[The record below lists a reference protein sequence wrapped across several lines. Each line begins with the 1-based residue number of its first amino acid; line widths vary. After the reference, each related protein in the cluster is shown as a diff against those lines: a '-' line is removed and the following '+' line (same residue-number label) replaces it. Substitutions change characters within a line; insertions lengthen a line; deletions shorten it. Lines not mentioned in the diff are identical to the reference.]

1 MKRNVGG
8 FDRAWRLVGG
18 AILVAVGL
26 ASFAGLL
33 SVGTT
38 VAAILIVAGAVFFAT
53 GVVQKCMISRLLGI
67 DTYRKDAETDAES
80 MDETPA
86 KRAN

>member
-8 FDRAWRLVGG
+8 FDRTWRLVGG

-53 GVVQKCMISRLLGI
+53 GVVQKCTINRLLGI

-86 KRAN
+86 KRAS